1 MPTADTGQS
10 LSFSQNSEISISST
24 PADSSGPQRSASSS
38 RMVRMDPISQKNR
51 NSSTPRRHSSSYPE
65 FSVPSSQP
73 GESWF
78 GESMPTSPAGS
89 VGQHTPKAALAD
101 LPTAQTS
108 PKPVFLSQV
117 SQSSSISQFPS
128 SYTTPTSTQASS
140 ISNASLGSEGIRAA
154 EEIED
159 HDFASARS
167 FHDRPGSA
175 CTSQSYNSDHL
186 PTERPFSQPDSF
198 SHPSDVFKRVLTESV
213 ETWDSVLP
221 EGERIEAILE
231 TFSTGLLE
239 VSHTLRKPSWDTP
252 LAARLLSGLRNTF
265 AQFEAECQE
274 HERDVPNH
282 TSQPSSNPFN
292 WLAGGGFGNFDSYTP
307 SFYPPP
313 MQTDYSQ
320 ILAELQRFKHSV
332 NGRLAQ
338 IENQLV
344 DKPRQDRTNT
354 HNPSAQRP
362 PIANSNS
369 AQPPAPQ
376 QAPKPQ
382 TSFASVV
389 TQGGRQPNETTPV
402 AATPAPGT
410 QPKGKNKGKSD
421 PIRFTIP
428 VGDAVPVDKR
438 LPEFEIYSKVR
449 NIVDQRSN
457 SIGGKLM
464 EVKWNAQGNL
474 MLSFAHTANVNAIQ
488 AISGEIRTA
497 LRLDGAGELRRAVP
511 WSKVSLSGVAS
522 GIYSGDRTPHSK
534 EALLYELLY
543 SNSFLKNYVITQGP
557 DWTAHPSKIST
568 AYASISFAF
577 EDKDGSGIINHSSK
591 NAIAAFHTTITPTPA
606 PKSTAAA
613 GVVTLTPQK
622 GTRTIAQS
630 ASRMAGYAPLGRI
643 IVLPLPL
650 PSLAR
655 PSNLC
660 NMSDKLIHVLQ
671 LNVAGSPARVHAIL
685 NDKAYDYFDILLIQD
700 PWWGKIGSEKSVLR
714 TDEPVYG
721 TTHSPRWHC
730 YHPPIGH
737 SLNGPGVVT
746 YVRKG
751 VQGLSSRF
759 SDKIPMSR
767 NLIPI
772 DFMYFEL
779 PFSISNIYLHGN
791 TANETLI
798 GLLDAPADAS
808 EAHIYCGDFNLHHP
822 LWALSSNPHTAGSA
836 SSDMLAEW
844 LLANRLE
851 ILNSLDVPTRVG
863 RRGQRDSIIDLTIAN
878 DAVIEGGLVSKWEC
892 SGRGSLGSDH
902 NCITW
907 TITINPPCDTRNSEG
922 AYRHRI
928 DIAGEDDWIKAA
940 TIYLEEH
947 PPPQYTSTQEIE
959 EGALIILKAMSTA
972 TELSMEKV
980 LVNKAKPR
988 LVWWNNQCSRA
999 VTELEDC
1006 DNPEDRSAA
1015 LGRLQSAIR
1024 GAKRSR
1030 GDNLCTKVTN
1040 PEAVFKFTNWY
1051 KGKREAPL
1059 PPLIANGLKATLPE
1073 DQARLLRDAFFPA
1086 TAPPADSSSPL
1097 GIPLHPTRPH
1107 HGITVDK
1114 ISRALNSA
1122 SNTSAPGAFGTNY
1135 RLLKWLFSARPG
1147 IIVDLYNACLE
1158 HGFHPKCLRNAL
1170 VVAIPKPHKID
1181 MSAPKSY
1188 RPISLLETLSKCLE
1202 KIIAARISFEVGKHN
1217 LLPYTQFGGRDNSS
1231 CVDAG
1236 LSLSHDIHA
1245 AWAQGK
1251 FASLLTL
1258 DISGYFNNVNHAR
1271 LSFTLRRLGFSD
1283 CMCNWLT
1290 SYFSDRTAQFRIN
1303 DHVTNLFPISNVGI
1317 PQGSPLSPVLSSL
1330 YSIPVLLS
1338 VLDSPSLSVRA
1349 YVDDFTILATSNSH
1363 ARNIHLL
1370 EEAAEEASSC
1380 LQALGLDFELEKCKL
1395 IHFAKSDHVKKCAIK
1410 GLSVISGLKLLAN
1423 IVRGLS
1429 VAHARI
1435 LFKACVLPILTY
1447 GSAIWYRGTR
1457 QNGLIKPLVKA
1468 QNVGLRWLLGAFQT
1482 SPIGALEH
1490 LASIPP
1496 MHITLARLSRNASSR
1511 LSTLPP
1517 RLEVAQRLPCNWDT
1531 HNPDRPDCLRSKT
1544 KTRVSP
1550 IVHLAGLSHP
1560 KCENIIPYLVP
1571 PWEAP
1576 HSWGNQLKSYP
1587 PPKLL
1592 SRDSRK
1598 EFAEKLR
1605 RRISALTTNKS
1616 IVCFTDGSKRVVNGF
1631 RQVGIGFTIQ
1641 HHGVEIDHNSANLG
1655 PRFKVF
1661 DAEMLALALA
1671 LKSAASQAR
1680 RLNSHSI
1687 ILFADNQAAVSLI
1700 TSLDKHPGQFA
1711 SIAFREAA
1719 DKFLHEAPE
1728 NRIKVCWV
1736 PGHNGIKG
1744 NKRADRLA
1752 NKGGSK
1758 PPVSILNQ
1766 LLTWSK
1772 AQSTHQASRAWGREW
1787 ASQPHSLFVT
1797 NHIRRP
1803 PSLTLARFARSYR
1816 GHRLTHARLNQIIL
1830 GHGFFGKYR
1839 EQFRPDNDPS
1849 CPCGQPR
1856 QTLNHVLRDCHIHTE
1871 ARNFL
1876 RRVSGPMLD
1885 SILFGTQAGLEAL
1898 AQFLGASSA
1907 FTLNP

>member
-38 RMVRMDPISQKNR
+38 HDIPPL
-51 NSSTPRRHSSSYPE
+51 TPN
-65 FSVPSSQP
+65 FWI
-73 GESWF
+73 G
-78 GESMPTSPAGS
+78 GS
-89 VGQHTPKAALAD
+89 AHPQGSLAD

-175 CTSQSYNSDHL
+175 CSSQSYNSDHL

-239 VSHTLRKPSWDTP
+239 VSRTLRKPSWDTP
-252 LAARLLSGLRNTF
+252 LRPPAIGAPQTF
-265 AQFEAECQE
+265 AQFERNAK
-274 HERDVPNH
+274 NMNA
-282 TSQPSSNPFN
+282 T
-292 WLAGGGFGNFDSYTP
+292 TP
-307 SFYPPP
+307 EI
-313 MQTDYSQ
+313 QTF
-320 ILAELQRFKHSV
+320 RKRKTCT
-332 NGRLAQ
+332 NR
-338 IENQLV
+338 
-344 DKPRQDRTNT
+344 KPARRQATPGSTNT

-389 TQGGRQPNETTPV
+389 TQGGRQPTRLHLSLPHPHQELSPRERTKSRWTNVSRIRDLLESPKHRG
-402 AATPAPGT
+402 PAL
-410 QPKGKNKGKSD
+410 KLN
-421 PIRFTIP
+421 R
-428 VGDAVPVDKR
+428 
-438 LPEFEIYSKVR
+438 
-449 NIVDQRSN
+449 
-457 SIGGKLM
+457 GKLM

-543 SNSFLKNYVITQGP
+543 SNNFLKTMSLRKAPTGQP
-557 DWTAHPSKIST
+557 TLARSRRRTPPSHSPLRIKT
-568 AYASISFAF
+568 R
-577 EDKDGSGIINHSSK
+577 GSGIINHSSK

-655 PSNLC
+655 PLNLC

-714 TDEPVYG
+714 TDKP
-721 TTHSPRWHC
+721 
-730 YHPPIGH
+730 
-737 SLNGPGVVT
+737 
-746 YVRKG
+746 G

-863 RRGQRDSIIDLTIAN
+863 RRSSLEMGML
-878 DAVIEGGLVSKWEC
+878 
-892 SGRGSLGSDH
+892 GRGSLGSDH

-972 TELSMEKV
+972 TNYPWRRE
-980 LVNKAKPR
+980 
-988 LVWWNNQCSRA
+988 
-999 VTELEDC
+999 T
-1006 DNPEDRSAA
+1006 RSPA
-1015 LGRLQSAIR
+1015 
-1024 GAKRSR
+1024 
-1030 GDNLCTKVTN
+1030 T
-1040 PEAVFKFTNWY
+1040 
-1051 KGKREAPL
+1051 
-1059 PPLIANGLKATLPE
+1059 PLIANGLKATLPE
-1073 DQARLLRDAFFPA
+1073 DQARLLWDAFFPA

-1135 RLLKWLFSARPG
+1135 CLLKWLFSARPG

-1158 HGFHPKCLRNAL
+1158 HGFHPKCLCNAL

-1202 KIIAARISFEVGKHN
+1202 KIIAARISFKVGKHN

-1330 YSIPVLLS
+1330 YSIPVLLL
-1338 VLDSPSLSVRA
+1338 VLDSPSLSVQA

-1370 EEAAEEASSC
+1370 EEAAEEALSC
-1380 LQALGLDFELEKCKL
+1380 LQALGLDFELEKCEL
-1395 IHFAKSDHVKKCAIK
+1395 IHFANQVSVAHRVFATTTTIRWLGFFLDRRLDFKDHVKKCAIK

-1457 QNGLIKPLVKA
+1457 QNGLIEPLVKA

-1517 RLEVAQRLPCNWDT
+1517 RLEVAQRLPRNWDT

-1576 HSWGNQLKSYP
+1576 HSWGNRLKSYP

-1605 RRISALTTNKS
+1605 RRISALTTDES
-1616 IVCFTDGSKRVVNGF
+1616 IVCFTNGSKRVVNGF
-1631 RQVGIGFTIQ
+1631 CRVGIGFTIQ
-1641 HHGVEIDHNSANLG
+1641 HHGVEINHNSANLG
-1655 PRFKVF
+1655 PRFEVF
-1661 DAEMLALALA
+1661 NAKMLALALA

-1711 SIAFREAA
+1711 SIAFRKAA
-1719 DKFLHEAPE
+1719 DKFLHKAPE

-1736 PGHNGIKG
+1736 PGHNGIEGTNGQTDLQTKG
-1744 NKRADRLA
+1744 ALNPQSLSSTDRSH
-1752 NKGGSK
+1752 GPK
-1758 PPVSILNQ
+1758 PNPP
-1766 LLTWSK
+1766 TR
-1772 AQSTHQASRAWGREW
+1772 QAAPG
-1787 ASQPHSLFVT
+1787 VV
-1797 NHIRRP
+1797 N
-1803 PSLTLARFARSYR
+1803 
-1816 GHRLTHARLNQIIL
+1816 GRLNHTRSLSPTISDVPLPSRLLDLL
-1830 GHGFFGKYR
+1830 GL
-1839 EQFRPDNDPS
+1839 
-1849 CPCGQPR
+1849 
-1856 QTLNHVLRDCHIHTE
+1856 T
-1871 ARNFL
+1871 A
-1876 RRVSGPMLD
+1876 
-1885 SILFGTQAGLEAL
+1885 GTD
-1898 AQFLGASSA
+1898 
-1907 FTLNP
+1907 

>member
-65 FSVPSSQP
+65 FCVPSSQP

-78 GESMPTSPAGS
+78 EESMPTSPAGS

-175 CTSQSYNSDHL
+175 CSSQSYNSDHL

-198 SHPSDVFKRVLTESV
+198 SHPSDVFKRVLTDFSHPS
-213 ETWDSVLP
+213 ET
-221 EGERIEAILE
+221 
-231 TFSTGLLE
+231 LLGY
-239 VSHTLRKPSWDTP
+239 PP
-252 LAARLLSGLRNTF
+252 AARLLSGLRNTF

-410 QPKGKNKGKSD
+410 QPKGKNK
-421 PIRFTIP
+421 
-428 VGDAVPVDKR
+428 
-438 LPEFEIYSKVR
+438 VR

-543 SNSFLKNYVITQGP
+543 SNNFLKTMSLRKAPTGQP
-557 DWTAHPSKIST
+557 TLARSRRRTPPSHSPLRIKT
-568 AYASISFAF
+568 R
-577 EDKDGSGIINHSSK
+577 GSGIINHSSK

-630 ASRMAGYAPLGRI
+630 ASRMAGSSSPHAFGSEICPTRRI

-714 TDEPVYG
+714 TDKPVYG

-863 RRGQRDSIIDLTIAN
+863 RRSSLEMGMLR
-878 DAVIEGGLVSKWEC
+878 E
-892 SGRGSLGSDH
+892 GSLGSDH

-988 LVWWNNQCSRA
+988 SYGGTTN
-999 VTELEDC
+999 
-1006 DNPEDRSAA
+1006 A
-1015 LGRLQSAIR
+1015 LGRLQSWKTAITR
-1024 GAKRSR
+1024 RIALQPL
-1030 GDNLCTKVTN
+1030 DVYNLLS
-1040 PEAVFKFTNWY
+1040 AVPRDPVATTYARK
-1051 KGKREAPL
+1051 L
-1059 PPLIANGLKATLPE
+1059 PTPKLSSSSQTATLPK
-1073 DQARLLRDAFFPA
+1073 DQARLLWDAFFPA
-1086 TAPPADSSSPL
+1086 TAPPANSSSPL

-1107 HGITVDK
+1107 HGITVDE

-1122 SNTSAPGAFGTNY
+1122 SNTSAPGAFGQ
-1135 RLLKWLFSARPG
+1135 
-1147 IIVDLYNACLE
+1147 
-1158 HGFHPKCLRNAL
+1158 
-1170 VVAIPKPHKID
+1170 
-1181 MSAPKSY
+1181 
-1188 RPISLLETLSKCLE
+1188 
-1202 KIIAARISFEVGKHN
+1202 IIA
-1217 LLPYTQFGGRDNSS
+1217 SS
-1231 CVDAG
+1231 NGCSA
-1236 LSLSHDIHA
+1236 
-1245 AWAQGK
+1245 
-1251 FASLLTL
+1251 
-1258 DISGYFNNVNHAR
+1258 
-1271 LSFTLRRLGFSD
+1271 
-1283 CMCNWLT
+1283 
-1290 SYFSDRTAQFRIN
+1290 
-1303 DHVTNLFPISNVGI
+1303 
-1317 PQGSPLSPVLSSL
+1317 
-1330 YSIPVLLS
+1330 
-1338 VLDSPSLSVRA
+1338 
-1349 YVDDFTILATSNSH
+1349 LA
-1363 ARNIHLL
+1363 
-1370 EEAAEEASSC
+1370 
-1380 LQALGLDFELEKCKL
+1380 
-1395 IHFAKSDHVKKCAIK
+1395 
-1410 GLSVISGLKLLAN
+1410 
-1423 IVRGLS
+1423 RGLLW
-1429 VAHARI
+1429 I
-1435 LFKACVLPILTY
+1435 F
-1447 GSAIWYRGTR
+1447 
-1457 QNGLIKPLVKA
+1457 
-1468 QNVGLRWLLGAFQT
+1468 
-1482 SPIGALEH
+1482 
-1490 LASIPP
+1490 
-1496 MHITLARLSRNASSR
+1496 
-1511 LSTLPP
+1511 
-1517 RLEVAQRLPCNWDT
+1517 
-1531 HNPDRPDCLRSKT
+1531 
-1544 KTRVSP
+1544 
-1550 IVHLAGLSHP
+1550 
-1560 KCENIIPYLVP
+1560 
-1571 PWEAP
+1571 
-1576 HSWGNQLKSYP
+1576 
-1587 PPKLL
+1587 
-1592 SRDSRK
+1592 
-1598 EFAEKLR
+1598 
-1605 RRISALTTNKS
+1605 TT
-1616 IVCFTDGSKRVVNGF
+1616 
-1631 RQVGIGFTIQ
+1631 
-1641 HHGVEIDHNSANLG
+1641 
-1655 PRFKVF
+1655 
-1661 DAEMLALALA
+1661 
-1671 LKSAASQAR
+1671 
-1680 RLNSHSI
+1680 
-1687 ILFADNQAAVSLI
+1687 
-1700 TSLDKHPGQFA
+1700 
-1711 SIAFREAA
+1711 
-1719 DKFLHEAPE
+1719 
-1728 NRIKVCWV
+1728 
-1736 PGHNGIKG
+1736 
-1744 NKRADRLA
+1744 
-1752 NKGGSK
+1752 
-1758 PPVSILNQ
+1758 PV
-1766 LLTWSK
+1766 
-1772 AQSTHQASRAWGREW
+1772 
-1787 ASQPHSLFVT
+1787 
-1797 NHIRRP
+1797 
-1803 PSLTLARFARSYR
+1803 
-1816 GHRLTHARLNQIIL
+1816 
-1830 GHGFFGKYR
+1830 
-1839 EQFRPDNDPS
+1839 
-1849 CPCGQPR
+1849 
-1856 QTLNHVLRDCHIHTE
+1856 
-1871 ARNFL
+1871 
-1876 RRVSGPMLD
+1876 
-1885 SILFGTQAGLEAL
+1885 
-1898 AQFLGASSA
+1898 
-1907 FTLNP
+1907 